1 MSYDGLA
8 QAGVLGVVLAWFML
22 RLEGILTQNTL
33 ALNAL
38 TMVIQKLVSDSDG
51 KTSS

>member
-1 MSYDGLA
+1 MSYDNLA

-22 RLEGILTQNTL
+22 RLEGILKENTL

-38 TMVIQKLVSDSDG
+38 TLVINKLCSDKDG
-51 KTSS
+51 